1 MNYTITIVD
10 DDHND
15 LNQTKIELKQ
25 LATQINCSF
34 TIHTFHN
41 SDFVEYKDFYS
52 DLYILDIDMPN
63 LNGFQLS
70 RKISSN
76 QPNAQICFCSS
87 HEDLVF
93 QSFQLPSF
101 YFVRKKHLNQ
111 DLHLALNKFILSYKP
126 NKNYI
131 LNHSGIIKKI
141 SYNNIVYFEVVGN
154 DLFIHTN
161 DKQTYRDRK
170 SFRKLKDN
178 LDESQFIH
186 ISKNFTINFE
196 YINSIEQSTV
206 FMHDGLSFSISQKS
220 AKRIKDSYLKYL
232 LR

>member
-111 DLHLALNKFILSYKP
+111 DLHLALNKFILKYKP
-126 NKNYI
+126 ITYYS

-141 SYNNIVYFEVVGN
+141 AYNNIVYFEVLGN
-154 DLFIHTN
+154 DLYIHTKDNQMYHDRLSLKKLKKEIDESMFIHVN
-161 DKQTYRDRK
+161 KNYIV
-170 SFRKLKDN
+170 N
-178 LDESQFIH
+178 CAY
-186 ISKNFTINFE
+186 IS
-196 YINSIEQSTV
+196 SIENYTIKINDSV
-206 FMHDGLSFSISQKS
+206 SFHFSQKQS
-220 AKRIKDSYLKYL
+220 KKIKDIYLNYL
-232 LR
+232 MR